1 LQEYLNKK
9 LDEIPVDERFLHRH
23 ATSRIANE
31 GEGKLGKSRKG
42 EMEEDWDDDVESV
55 NSDEFETILGE
66 LWERGRCVRGWV
78 R

>member
-1 LQEYLNKK
+1 MQEYLNKK

-31 GEGKLGKSRKG
+31 GKGKLQKSREG
-42 EMEEDWDDDVESV
+42 EMEDDDVESV

-66 LWERGRCVRGWV
+66 LWERRGCVCGWI